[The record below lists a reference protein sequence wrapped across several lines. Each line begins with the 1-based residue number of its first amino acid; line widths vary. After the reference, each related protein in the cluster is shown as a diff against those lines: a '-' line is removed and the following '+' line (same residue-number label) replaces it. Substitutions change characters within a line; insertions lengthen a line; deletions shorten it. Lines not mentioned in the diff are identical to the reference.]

1 MTRRSRGGDPGSD
14 KSPGGGRLNRKR
26 STRYTPGPA
35 DPEYDLLT
43 GEPAGYTTDPLTAD
57 WWAAVCRAV
66 DRGELEVVE

>member
-1 MTRRSRGGDPGSD
+1 MARERERRPGGRGAAESRGGRNQDQP
-14 KSPGGGRLNRKR
+14 
-26 STRYTPGPA
+26 TPPPP